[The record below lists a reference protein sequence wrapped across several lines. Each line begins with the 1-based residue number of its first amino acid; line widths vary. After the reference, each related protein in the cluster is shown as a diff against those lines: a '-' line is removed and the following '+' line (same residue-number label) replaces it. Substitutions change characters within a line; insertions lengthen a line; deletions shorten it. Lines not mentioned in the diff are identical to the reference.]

1 MRALVI
7 SGGGGRFFYGAG
19 ALNTL
24 KRQGQEFDMVYG
36 TSTGAICTMLWM
48 QGDPSRA
55 WDLSSKI
62 KPTDLVKGS
71 NRATKLLHFAR
82 SKPLADNRPMLDT
95 LRTHFPRHTL
105 NFSFKSHAVATNI
118 LTQRRK
124 VFELRENDPDIYRY
138 VVASCAIP
146 ALFKP
151 IRFNDELVC
160 VDGSAID
167 NGLLT
172 PAVKAGATEI
182 VLIVLTEEP
191 ATRVNPEDLFDV
203 IGAVTDGTL
212 THSVTTDL
220 KLTEA
225 RNHLPG
231 FKQIKVQ
238 LIRPAKRVPIE
249 LFDWTPEQAREA
261 FDLGTVDALNMETVI
276 DEPKTS
282 DTQAKDPAL

>member
-7 SGGGGRFFYGAG
+7 SGGGGRFWYGAG

-24 KRQGQEFDMVYG
+24 KRQGQKFDMVYG

-48 QGDPSRA
+48 QGDPSQA
-55 WDLSSKI
+55 WDMTDKI
-62 KPTDLVKGS
+62 KPSDLVKDSYRG
-71 NRATKLLHFAR
+71 AKLFRFAR
-82 SKPLADNRPMLDT
+82 AKPLADQSPMMDT

-105 NFSFKSHAVATNI
+105 DFSFKSYAVATNI

-124 VFELRENDPDIYRY
+124 VFALQENDPDIYQY
-138 VVASCAIP
+138 IVASCAIP

-151 IRFNDELVC
+151 VYFNDDLIC

-167 NGLLT
+167 NCLLT

-191 ATRVNPEDLFDV
+191 ATTNVNPEDLFEV

-212 THSVTTDL
+212 THSVMRDL

-231 FKQIKVQ
+231 FKPIKVQ
-238 LIRPAKRVPIE
+238 LIRPVRRVPIE

-261 FDLGTVDALNMETVI
+261 FDMGTVDALNMETVI

-282 DTQAKDPAL
+282 SDA